1 MKGSTSV
8 KKLKKKK
15 KELVLKV
22 IEDPAILQQSAMQ
35 CKNETQMEVPESCL
49 PQLSSH
55 DMAEPVF

>member
-22 IEDPAILQQSAMQ
+22 FGDPAILQQSAMQ
-35 CKNETQMEVPESCL
+35 CKNETQMEVPENCL